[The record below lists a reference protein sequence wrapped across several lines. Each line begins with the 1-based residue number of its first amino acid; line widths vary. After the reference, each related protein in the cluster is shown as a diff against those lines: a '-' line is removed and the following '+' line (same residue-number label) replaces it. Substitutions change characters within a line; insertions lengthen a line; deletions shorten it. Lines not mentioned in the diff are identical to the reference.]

1 MIHFSA
7 LFALAML
14 PVQLCVAETDRSA
27 AVTKESFLAAMRSS
41 KALKDDRERK
51 LRLHS
56 SIMAAAT
63 PRKQLEEDFREL
75 VYYGDDTYSNYG
87 FDISSYS
94 LKYAG
99 CSAISTY
106 SDELAQDEDATTV
119 FDTQQYVIFRFCPSN
134 KCQEKSTYG
143 CMSDYGEYMVPIAT
157 WLDIMKDYRDEEFQ
171 RYCEYCQTCAQN
183 NRKLEDGYYNAAND
197 DGNAAAATDDGN
209 NNSNTNY
216 CAYSSDCSGYQNV
229 CNYDAGVDY
238 SKFFECKEF
247 DVSDDFTLYIG
258 PHCAKDKTTIVLG
271 AFTDDACTKYAG
283 NKYDLGTLTGMK
295 LTSSD
300 LEQYYTSD
308 CIPCKESN
316 LPFRNV
322 GNDYYDNDDISELC
336 ENLYGYAAKCNR
348 YIGGHTSK
356 SYQSYQQEDTEFAVC
371 SFIASVVTGTYDEY
385 GYIYVDP
392 TSFESDNK
400 YNQYSK
406 IGKRKGVTTKS
417 QIFGLTAFTIALAG
431 MSAWV
436 FILHNQIKTKSS
448 MRNLQKPLEVDR
460 HDSGIMLARSMSH
473 DSEYDAPEMM

>member
-1 MIHFSA
+1 MDH
-7 LFALAML
+7 
-14 PVQLCVAETDRSA
+14 SA

-41 KALKDDRERK
+41 KAWKDDRDRK
-51 LRLHS
+51 QRLHS
-56 SIMAAAT
+56 TIMSAAI
-63 PRKQLEEDFREL
+63 PRNKLEDFREL
-75 VYYGDDTYSNYG
+75 AYYGDDTYSNYG

-119 FDTQQYVIFRFCPSN
+119 FDTEQYVIFRFCPSS

-183 NRKLEDGYYNAAND
+183 NRNLEDAYYSAVND
-197 DGNAAAATDDGN
+197 DGNAAAAADDYGNNAATDDN
-209 NNSNTNY
+209 NKSSNY

-271 AFTDDACTKYAG
+271 AFTDNACTKYAG
-283 NKYDLGTLTGMK
+283 NTYDLGTLTGMK

-316 LPFRNV
+316 LPFQSV

-406 IGKRKGVTTKS
+406 IGKRKGVTTRS
-417 QIFGLTAFTIALAG
+417 QILGLTAFTIALVC
-431 MSAWV
+431 MLVWV

-448 MRNLQKPLEVDR
+448 MRSLNRPLEVDR
-460 HDSGIMLARSMSH
+460 QNSGIMMARSMSY
-473 DSEYDAPEMM
+473 DGKYDAPGMM